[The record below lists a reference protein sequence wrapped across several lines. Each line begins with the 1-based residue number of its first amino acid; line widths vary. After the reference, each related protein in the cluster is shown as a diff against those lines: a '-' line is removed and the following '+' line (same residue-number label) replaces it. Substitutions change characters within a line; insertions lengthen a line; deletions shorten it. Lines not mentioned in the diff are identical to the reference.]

1 MLKLAVV
8 KLGARIV
15 FGSGIGTSGGSGEA
29 GAIID
34 MLAQGGAEVH
44 CFTKILKKDEVPT
57 HVSMHQ
63 IEEEF
68 EQTSGYDALV
78 VINGNVSF
86 YGGAEEPSQIL
97 NYHMINNFPGPVF
110 YIYCDPSLPLKQI
123 WPSIS
128 KKPWADNWQQKD
140 IEILRPI
147 NVICQVYNIG
157 LAQAQ
162 FKDVVVHTIQS
173 YEFHKFPMMFPERK
187 SVLGKQVD
195 ISYGGT
201 FRSGRREKKLIDFYF
216 GYPDDISVEVFGN
229 IKLKD
234 FNEKKIDGLRAPD
247 FTGAVQ
253 YEKMIEKMS
262 EAKYHVVIGDAKYP
276 EFEMINQRTYE
287 SIMAG
292 CITFVDADF
301 DRKRRIYAN
310 DPVLEFLYVNN
321 RDDVIEMIRII
332 EEDGL
337 YDNIIE
343 AQKAAVG
350 FNQTEYTAGFVHR
363 IQEIVG

>member
-1 MLKLAVV
+1 MKLACI

-34 MLAQGGAEVH
+34 MLAQGGADVH
-44 CFTKILKKDEVPT
+44 CFTKILKKDETPT

-68 EQTSGYDALV
+68 DQLQGYDALI
-78 VINGNVSF
+78 VINGVVNYF
-86 YGGAEEPSQIL
+86 GGVEDVAQTL
-97 NYHMINNFPGPVF
+97 NYHMINNFHGPVI
-110 YIYCDPSLPLKQI
+110 YIYCDPNLPLKQI

-128 KKPWADNWQQKD
+128 KKPWAENWKQED
-140 IEILRPI
+140 IEIKRPI
-147 NVICQVYNIG
+147 NVICQVYNIA
-157 LAQAQ
+157 LARAQ
-162 FKDVVVHTIQS
+162 FKDITVHTIQS

-195 ISYGGT
+195 LSYGGT

-216 GYPDDISVEVFGN
+216 DYPDDISVEVFGN

-234 FNEKKIDGLRAPD
+234 FTEKKIAGLRAPD

-262 EAKYHVVIGDAKYP
+262 EAKYHVVIGDMKYP

-301 DRKRRIYAN
+301 DRKKRIYEN
-310 DPVLEFLYVNN
+310 DPVLDFLYVKN
-321 RDDVIEMIRII
+321 RKDVISNIRMI
-332 EEDGL
+332 EEDCS
-337 YDNIIE
+337 YDEIIA

-350 FNQTEYTAGFVHR
+350 FNQVEYTAGFVHR
-363 IQEIVG
+363 IKEIVG